1 MLESM
6 KVLGFIPESKA
17 IKLYKNADG
26 KVVGE
31 RYDKVTYLR
40 EFLNFTLEGEGG
52 CYVEAESFL
61 SLLPFISRATIK
73 ENYLEVVLKNGAEY
87 KFPYM
92 EVEFGAPKIE
102 PPTLEIKGEIDFSTL
117 KKTALQN
124 LVKPE
129 MRCIYVDNNG
139 AVSCNFLQ
147 GTVDRGIISRSPV
160 LLPPD
165 LVDYIP
171 AGHVEIYKGG
181 DMLFY
186 TDTES
191 KFIWSPAGD
200 FMESDEAPWYNS
212 IYEQAMGAQAMEF
225 SPVQEGM
232 EESLKRLSLFGKEAV
247 FNSTKVVVGNSY
259 EPVSIPSARGQ
270 VFDLEEVIPVISSA
284 KEMVLSEDGTMFL
297 KNGEVTILVSAK
309 EEE

>member
-1 MLESM
+1 MLEAM
-6 KVLGFIPESKA
+6 KVIGFIPESKA
-17 IKLYKNADG
+17 VKLYRNEDV
-26 KVVGE
+26 VVGE

-40 EFLNFTLEGEGG
+40 EYLNIRLDGEGA

-61 SLLPFISRATIK
+61 SLLPFIRKAAIK
-73 ENYLEVVLKNGAEY
+73 ENYLEVILKNGAEY
-87 KFPYM
+87 KLPYM
-92 EVEFGAPKIE
+92 EVEFSVPKIE
-102 PPTLEIKGEIDFSTL
+102 LPTLQISGEIDFSIL

-129 MRCIYVDNNG
+129 MRCIYVDEKG

-147 GTVDRGIISRSPV
+147 GTVDEGITSVEPV

-165 LVDYIP
+165 LIDYIP
-171 AGHVEIYKGG
+171 AGNVQIYKGG

-186 TDTES
+186 TDAKD

-200 FMESDEAPWYNS
+200 FMESEETPWYQS
-212 IYEQAMGAQAMEF
+212 IYEQAKSSSEERF

-247 FNSTKVVVGNSY
+247 FNSSKVQVGNSY
-259 EPVSIPSARGQ
+259 EPVSIPSAGGQ
-270 VFDLEEVIPVISSA
+270 VFDLEEVIPVISCA
-284 KEMVLSEDGTMFL
+284 KMMTISEEGTMFL
-297 KNGEVTILVSAK
+297 RNGRVTILVSSK
-309 EEE
+309 EEK